1 MEEKNNE
8 NKNSNFKAV
17 QNPEN
22 YKTTSNLKNKSGFG
36 KTVVLPFISGVLGCA
51 AVVGVCFGIPDVKY
65 KLIGTNSS
73 NFSVAPSNSTSSDG
87 TVSQVK

>member
-36 KTVVLPFISGVLGCA
+36 KTVVLPFISGVLGC
-51 AVVGVCFGIPDVKY
+51 
-65 KLIGTNSS
+65 L
-73 NFSVAPSNSTSSDG
+73 
-87 TVSQVK
+87 Q